1 MGSVRA
7 TENDDLAP
15 LRLEMSRIRNERG
28 LTYEQLAERSGLS
41 RSAVIRMETGE
52 SAGSMRGWW
61 AVARGLDV
69 PLSVLVSVLDGGPG
83 RSPENGPDGGD
94 N

>member
-7 TENDDLAP
+7 TGNDDL
-15 LRLEMSRIRNERG
+15 LRLRIEMGRLREARG
-28 LTYEQLAERSGLS
+28 LTYERLAERSGLS

-61 AVARGLDV
+61 AVARGLGV
-69 PLSVLVSVLDGGPG
+69 PLSVMVSVLDGGPG
-83 RSPENGPDGGD
+83 RSPENGPSGGG
-94 N
+94 